1 MLLKSIKENSKGV
14 VTYVIVG
21 LISLTFVI
29 TALYGIDFS
38 GSSNAV
44 AIVNDDE
51 ISQDDFRSEFN
62 AKKRR
67 LQQELA
73 EKYTAEFDNAL
84 KQSTLESMINRR
96 LLNQLASELGYATTG
111 RELQALIRSNNVF
124 KIDGKFSLEK
134 YKQMLRLNGYSDT
147 QYETIKSAEL
157 TQGQVKYNLL
167 NSAFV
172 TPYALQSLSKLNNQQ
187 RKFSYVKLNADDY
200 KSKVKFNDEILRKEY
215 ELRKK
220 DVFIESRKV
229 KVNFIELSLSQVA
242 KDIKV
247 NDDELFNFYDDE
259 KERFTTEEE
268 RQAQHILVESEQ
280 QAEQIIT
287 QLNSGAD
294 FAKLAE
300 THSLDTGSKD
310 AGGDLGFFSL
320 GVMMSEFE
328 DKVFSMKVSE
338 VSSPVKTEFGYH
350 VIKLNNIQTG
360 TVKPFDEIRVE
371 LSELYTQ
378 RAAQKSLYDL
388 TEQLTNLA
396 YEASLE
402 EAADQ
407 MNLKLNTSEFFAQ
420 NSTEFE
426 PKFVS
431 AAYSDLVLNK
441 GENSELIELS
451 KDKFV
456 VLRVKDKLAQRQKSF
471 NEAKAQ
477 INTLLTIKYTKIEVD
492 NIANKISDLL
502 TNGDNKAAQVL
513 MDKNQLEWKEVGWVK
528 RNSDKANVVIV
539 NQVFALPKPTNA
551 TTYSAQ
557 SLNKRQSIVIALS
570 KVKTTDDTSTK
581 ALERSLLNFESDA
594 MFNGILTTLRKN
606 ADLEIF
612 TERL

>member
-29 TALYGIDFS
+29 TALYGVDFS
-38 GSSNAV
+38 GSSDVV

-67 LQQELA
+67 LQQELD

-96 LLNQLASELGYATTG
+96 LLNQLASELGHATTG
-111 RELQALIRSNNVF
+111 RELQALIHSNNVF

-147 QYETIKSAEL
+147 QYEAVKSTEL
-157 TQGQVKYNLL
+157 TQSQVKYNLL

-172 TPYALQSLSKLNNQQ
+172 TPYALQNLSKLNNQQ
-187 RKFSYVKLNADDY
+187 RKFSYIKLSADQY
-200 KSKVKFNDEILRKEY
+200 KG
-215 ELRKK
+215 
-220 DVFIESRKV
+220 KV
-229 KVNFIELSLSQVA
+229 KVDIKSVKEYYDKQAESFFEPQKIKVDFIELSLGEIA

-247 NDDELFNFYDDE
+247 NDDELFNFYEDE

-280 QAEQIIT
+280 QAEQIAT

-310 AGGDLGFFSL
+310 VGGDLGFFTL

-328 DKVFSMKVSE
+328 DKVFSMKVGE

-360 TVKPFDEIRVE
+360 AVKPFDEIRVE
-371 LSELYTQ
+371 LIELYTQ

-402 EAADQ
+402 EASDQ

-420 NSTEFE
+420 NSTEFG

-451 KDKFV
+451 KDRFV
-456 VLRVKDKLAQRQKSF
+456 VLRVKGKLAERQKLF
-471 NEAKAQ
+471 DEVKGE
-477 INTLLTIKYTKIEVD
+477 INTHLTTLLSKTFID
-492 NIANKISDLL
+492 NIAKQITDAF
-502 TNGDNKAAQVL
+502 TKGDNKAAQVL
-513 MDKNQLEWKEVGWVK
+513 MDNNQLKWKEVGWIG
-528 RNSDKANVVIV
+528 RDSDKADVVIV
-539 NQVFALPKPTNA
+539 NQVFALPKPANA

-557 SLNKRQSIVIALS
+557 SLSKGQSIVIALS
-570 KVKTTDDTSTK
+570 KVKTTDDTSAK

>member
-29 TALYGIDFS
+29 TALYGVDFS
-38 GSSNAV
+38 GSSDVV

-67 LQQELA
+67 LQQELD

-96 LLNQLASELGYATTG
+96 LLNQLASELGHATTG
-111 RELQALIRSNNVF
+111 RELQALIHSNNVF

-147 QYETIKSAEL
+147 QYEAVKSTEL
-157 TQGQVKYNLL
+157 TQSQVKYNLL

-172 TPYALQSLSKLNNQQ
+172 TPYALQNLSKLNNQQ
-187 RKFSYVKLNADDY
+187 RKFSYIKLSADQY
-200 KSKVKFNDEILRKEY
+200 KG
-215 ELRKK
+215 
-220 DVFIESRKV
+220 KV
-229 KVNFIELSLSQVA
+229 KVDIKSVEEYYDKQTKSFFEPQKIKVDFIELSLSEIA

-247 NDDELFNFYDDE
+247 NDDELFNFYEDE

-268 RQAQHILVESEQ
+268 RQAQHILVESKQ
-280 QAEQIIT
+280 QAEQITT

-310 AGGDLGFFSL
+310 AGGDLGFFTL

-328 DKVFSMKVSE
+328 DKVFSMKVGE

-371 LSELYTQ
+371 LAELYTQ

-402 EAADQ
+402 EASDQ

-426 PKFVS
+426 PKFAS

-451 KDKFV
+451 KDRFV
-456 VLRVKDKLAQRQKSF
+456 VLRVKDKLAERQKLF
-471 NEAKAQ
+471 DEVKGE
-477 INTLLTIKYTKIEVD
+477 INTHLTTLLSKTFIDNVAKQITDALTK
-492 NIANKISDLL
+492 
-502 TNGDNKAAQVL
+502 GDNKTAQVL
-513 MDKNQLEWKEVGWVK
+513 MDKNQLKWKEVGWVK
-528 RNSDKANVVIV
+528 RDSIKADVAIV
-539 NQVFALPKPTNA
+539 NQVFAWQH
-551 TTYSAQ
+551 Y
-557 SLNKRQSIVIALS
+557 R
-570 KVKTTDDTSTK
+570 
-581 ALERSLLNFESDA
+581 
-594 MFNGILTTLRKN
+594 
-606 ADLEIF
+606 
-612 TERL
+612 

>member
-21 LISLTFVI
+21 LISLTFII

-38 GSSNAV
+38 GSSNVV

-147 QYETIKSAEL
+147 QYETVKSTEL
-157 TQGQVKYNLL
+157 TQGQIKYNLL

-172 TPYALQSLSKLNNQQ
+172 TPYALQNLSKLNNQQ
-187 RKFSYVKLNADDY
+187 RKFSYIKLSADQY
-200 KSKVKFNDEILRKEY
+200 KGKVRVDINSIKEY
-215 ELRKK
+215 YDKQT
-220 DVFIESRKV
+220 ESFFEPQKIKV
-229 KVNFIELSLSQVA
+229 DFIELSLSDIA
-242 KDIKV
+242 KNINV
-247 NDDELFNFYDDE
+247 NDDDLFNFYEDE

-310 AGGDLGFFSL
+310 AGGDLGFFTL

-328 DKVFSMKVSE
+328 DKVFSMKVGE

-350 VIKLNNIQTG
+350 VIKLNNIQIG

-371 LSELYTQ
+371 LSKLYTQ

-402 EAADQ
+402 EASDQ

-431 AAYSDLVLNK
+431 AAYGDLVLNK

-456 VLRVKDKLAQRQKSF
+456 VLRVKDKLAQRQKLF
-471 NEAKAQ
+471 DEVKGE
-477 INTLLTIKYTKIEVD
+477 INTRLTTLLSKNFID
-492 NIANKISDLL
+492 NIAKQITDLL
-502 TNGDNKAAQVL
+502 AKGDNKAAQVL
-513 MDKNQLEWKEVGWVK
+513 IDKNQLKWKEVGWIN
-528 RNSDKANVVIV
+528 RDSDKVDIVIV

-570 KVKTTDDTSTK
+570 TVKTDDDISTK

-612 TERL
+612 AERL

>member
-29 TALYGIDFS
+29 TALYGVDFS
-38 GSSNAV
+38 GSSDVV

-67 LQQELA
+67 LQQELD

-96 LLNQLASELGYATTG
+96 LLNQLASELGHATTG
-111 RELQALIRSNNVF
+111 RELQALIHSNNVF
-124 KIDGKFSLEK
+124 KIDGQFSLEK

-147 QYETIKSAEL
+147 QYEAVKLTEL
-157 TQGQVKYNLL
+157 TQSQVKYNLL

-172 TPYALQSLSKLNNQQ
+172 TPYALQNLSKLNNQQ
-187 RKFSYVKLNADDY
+187 RKFSYIKLSADQY
-200 KSKVKFNDEILRKEY
+200 KG
-215 ELRKK
+215 
-220 DVFIESRKV
+220 KV
-229 KVNFIELSLSQVA
+229 KVDIKSVEEYYDKQTESFFEPQKIKVDFIELSLGEIA

-247 NDDELFNFYDDE
+247 NDDELFNFYEDE

-280 QAEQIIT
+280 QAEQIVT

-310 AGGDLGFFSL
+310 AGGDLGFFTL

-328 DKVFSMKVSE
+328 DKVFSMKVGE

-360 TVKPFDEIRVE
+360 AVKPFDEIRVE
-371 LSELYTQ
+371 LIELYTQ

-402 EAADQ
+402 EASDQ

-420 NSTEFE
+420 NSTEFGA
-426 PKFVS
+426 KFVS

-451 KDKFV
+451 KDRFV
-456 VLRVKDKLAQRQKSF
+456 VLRVKDKLAERQKLF
-471 NEAKAQ
+471 NEVKGE
-477 INTLLTIKYTKIEVD
+477 INTHLTTLLSKTFID
-492 NIANKISDLL
+492 NIAKQITDAF
-502 TNGDNKAAQVL
+502 TKGDNKAAQVL
-513 MDKNQLEWKEVGWVK
+513 MDNNQLKWKEVGWIG
-528 RNSDKANVVIV
+528 RDSDKADVVIV
-539 NQVFALPKPTNA
+539 NQVFALPKPTNT
-551 TTYSAQ
+551 TTYSTQ

>member
-29 TALYGIDFS
+29 TALYGVDFS
-38 GSSNAV
+38 GSSDVV

-67 LQQELA
+67 LQQELD

-96 LLNQLASELGYATTG
+96 LLNQLASELGHATTG
-111 RELQALIRSNNVF
+111 RELQALIHSNNVF

-147 QYETIKSAEL
+147 QYEAVKSTEL
-157 TQGQVKYNLL
+157 TQSQVKYNLL

-172 TPYALQSLSKLNNQQ
+172 TPYALQNLSKLNNQQ
-187 RKFSYVKLNADDY
+187 RKFSYIKLSADQY
-200 KSKVKFNDEILRKEY
+200 KG
-215 ELRKK
+215 
-220 DVFIESRKV
+220 KV
-229 KVNFIELSLSQVA
+229 KVDIKSVEEYYDKQTESFFEPQKIKVDFIELSLSEIA
-242 KDIKV
+242 KDMKV
-247 NDDELFNFYDDE
+247 NDDELFNFYEDE

-268 RQAQHILVESEQ
+268 RQAQHILVESKQ
-280 QAEQIIT
+280 QAEQIII

-294 FAKLAE
+294 FAKLAG

-310 AGGDLGFFSL
+310 AGGDLGFFTL

-328 DKVFSMKVSE
+328 DKVFSMKVDE

-402 EAADQ
+402 EASDQ

-426 PKFVS
+426 PKFTS

-456 VLRVKDKLAQRQKSF
+456 VLRVKDKLAERQKLF
-471 NEAKAQ
+471 DEVKGE
-477 INTLLTIKYTKIEVD
+477 INTHLTTLLSKTFIDNVAKQITEALTK
-492 NIANKISDLL
+492 
-502 TNGDNKAAQVL
+502 GDNKTAQVL
-513 MDKNQLEWKEVGWVK
+513 MDKNQLKWKEVGWVK
-528 RNSDKANVVIV
+528 RDSIKADVAIV
-539 NQVFALPKPTNA
+539 NQVFALPKPANA

-557 SLNKRQSIVIALS
+557 SLNKSQSIVIALS

>member
-21 LISLTFVI
+21 LISLTFII

-38 GSSNAV
+38 GSSNVV

-147 QYETIKSAEL
+147 QYETVKSTEL
-157 TQGQVKYNLL
+157 TQGQIKYNLL

-172 TPYALQSLSKLNNQQ
+172 TPYALQNLSKLNNQQ
-187 RKFSYVKLNADDY
+187 RKFSYIKLSADQY
-200 KSKVKFNDEILRKEY
+200 KGKVRVDINSVKEY
-215 ELRKK
+215 YDKQT
-220 DVFIESRKV
+220 ESFFEPQKIKV
-229 KVNFIELSLSQVA
+229 DFIELSLSDIA
-242 KDIKV
+242 KNINV
-247 NDDELFNFYDDE
+247 NDDDLFNFYEDE

-310 AGGDLGFFSL
+310 AGGDLGFFTL

-328 DKVFSMKVSE
+328 DKVFSMKVGE

-350 VIKLNNIQTG
+350 VIKLNNIQIG

-371 LSELYTQ
+371 LSKLYTQ

-402 EAADQ
+402 EASDQ

-431 AAYSDLVLNK
+431 AAYGDLVLNK

-456 VLRVKDKLAQRQKSF
+456 VLRVKDKLAQRQKLF
-471 NEAKAQ
+471 DEVKGE
-477 INTLLTIKYTKIEVD
+477 INTRLTTLLSKNFID
-492 NIANKISDLL
+492 NIAKQITDLL
-502 TNGDNKAAQVL
+502 AKGDNKAAQVL
-513 MDKNQLEWKEVGWVK
+513 IDKNQLKWKEVGWIN
-528 RNSDKANVVIV
+528 RDSDKVDIVIV

-570 KVKTTDDTSTK
+570 TVKTDDDISTK

-612 TERL
+612 AERL

>member
-38 GSSNAV
+38 GSSNVV

-67 LQQELA
+67 LQQELD

-96 LLNQLASELGYATTG
+96 LLNQLASELGHATTG
-111 RELQALIRSNNVF
+111 RELQALIHSNNVF

-147 QYETIKSAEL
+147 QYEAVKSTEL
-157 TQGQVKYNLL
+157 TQSQVKYNLL

-172 TPYALQSLSKLNNQQ
+172 TPYALQNLSKLNNQQ
-187 RKFSYVKLNADDY
+187 RKFSYIKLIADQY
-200 KSKVKFNDEILRKEY
+200 KSKVKVDIKSVEEY
-215 ELRKK
+215 YDKQTESFFEPKK
-220 DVFIESRKV
+220 IKV
-229 KVNFIELSLSQVA
+229 DFIELSLSEIA

-247 NDDELFNFYDDE
+247 NDDELFNFYEDE

-268 RQAQHILVESEQ
+268 RQAQHILVESKQ
-280 QAEQIIT
+280 QAEQITT

-294 FAKLAE
+294 FSKLAE

-310 AGGDLGFFSL
+310 AGGDLGFFTL

-328 DKVFSMKVSE
+328 DKVFSMKVGE

-371 LSELYTQ
+371 LAELYTQ

-402 EAADQ
+402 EASDQ

-426 PKFVS
+426 PKFAS

-451 KDKFV
+451 KDRFV
-456 VLRVKDKLAQRQKSF
+456 VLRVKDKLAERQKLF
-471 NEAKAQ
+471 DEVKGE
-477 INTLLTIKYTKIEVD
+477 INTHLTTLLSKTFIDNVAKQITDALTK
-492 NIANKISDLL
+492 
-502 TNGDNKAAQVL
+502 GDNKTAQVL
-513 MDKNQLEWKEVGWVK
+513 MDKNQLKWKEVGWVK
-528 RNSDKANVVIV
+528 RDSIKADVAIV

-557 SLNKRQSIVIALS
+557 SLNKSQSIVIALS
-570 KVKTTDDTSTK
+570 KVKTTDDTSAK

>member
-29 TALYGIDFS
+29 TALYGVDFS
-38 GSSNAV
+38 GSSDVV

-67 LQQELA
+67 LQQELD

-96 LLNQLASELGYATTG
+96 LLNQLASELGHATTG
-111 RELQALIRSNNVF
+111 RELQALIHSNNVF

-147 QYETIKSAEL
+147 QYEAVKSTEL
-157 TQGQVKYNLL
+157 TQSQVKYNLL

-172 TPYALQSLSKLNNQQ
+172 TPYALQNLSKLNNQQ
-187 RKFSYVKLNADDY
+187 RKFSYIKLSADQY
-200 KSKVKFNDEILRKEY
+200 KG
-215 ELRKK
+215 
-220 DVFIESRKV
+220 KV
-229 KVNFIELSLSQVA
+229 KVDIKSVEEYYDKQTESFFEPKKIKVDFIELSLSEIA

-247 NDDELFNFYDDE
+247 NDDELFNFYEDE

-268 RQAQHILVESEQ
+268 RQAQHILVESKQ

-310 AGGDLGFFSL
+310 AGGDLGFFTL

-328 DKVFSMKVSE
+328 DKVFSMKVGE

-360 TVKPFDEIRVE
+360 AVKPFDEIRVE
-371 LSELYTQ
+371 LAELYTQ

-402 EAADQ
+402 EASDQ

-426 PKFVS
+426 PKFAS

-451 KDKFV
+451 KDRFV
-456 VLRVKDKLAQRQKSF
+456 VLRVKDKLAERQKLF
-471 NEAKAQ
+471 DEVKGE
-477 INTLLTIKYTKIEVD
+477 INTHLTTLLSKTFIDNVAKQITDALTK
-492 NIANKISDLL
+492 
-502 TNGDNKAAQVL
+502 GDNKTAQVL
-513 MDKNQLEWKEVGWVK
+513 MDKNQLKWKEVGWVK
-528 RNSDKANVVIV
+528 RDSIKADVAIV

-557 SLNKRQSIVIALS
+557 SLNKSQSIVIALS

>member
-29 TALYGIDFS
+29 TALYGVDFS
-38 GSSNAV
+38 GSSDVV

-67 LQQELA
+67 LQQELD

-96 LLNQLASELGYATTG
+96 LLNQLASELGHATTG
-111 RELQALIRSNNVF
+111 RELQALIHSNNVF

-147 QYETIKSAEL
+147 QYEAVKSTEL
-157 TQGQVKYNLL
+157 TQSQVKYNLL

-172 TPYALQSLSKLNNQQ
+172 TPYALQNLSKLNNQQ
-187 RKFSYVKLNADDY
+187 RKFSYIKLSADQY
-200 KSKVKFNDEILRKEY
+200 KG
-215 ELRKK
+215 
-220 DVFIESRKV
+220 KV
-229 KVNFIELSLSQVA
+229 KVDIKSVEEYYDKQTESFFEPQKIKVDFIELSLGEIA

-247 NDDELFNFYDDE
+247 NDDELFNFYEDE

-268 RQAQHILVESEQ
+268 RQAQHILVESKQ
-280 QAEQIIT
+280 QAEQITT

-310 AGGDLGFFSL
+310 AGGDLGFFTL

-328 DKVFSMKVSE
+328 DKVFSMKVGE

-360 TVKPFDEIRVE
+360 AVKPFDEIRVE
-371 LSELYTQ
+371 LAELYTQ

-402 EAADQ
+402 EASDQ

-426 PKFVS
+426 PKFAS

-451 KDKFV
+451 KDRFV
-456 VLRVKDKLAQRQKSF
+456 VLRVKDKLAERQKLF
-471 NEAKAQ
+471 DEVKGE
-477 INTLLTIKYTKIEVD
+477 INTHLTTLLSKTFIDNVAKQITDALTK
-492 NIANKISDLL
+492 
-502 TNGDNKAAQVL
+502 GDNKTAQVL
-513 MDKNQLEWKEVGWVK
+513 MDKNQLKWKEVGWVK
-528 RNSDKANVVIV
+528 RDSIKADVAIV

-557 SLNKRQSIVIALS
+557 SLNKSQSIVIALS
-570 KVKTTDDTSTK
+570 KVKTTDDTSAK

-594 MFNGILTTLRKN
+594 MFNSILTTLRKN

>member
-29 TALYGIDFS
+29 TALYGVDFS
-38 GSSNAV
+38 GSSDVV

-67 LQQELA
+67 LQQELD

-96 LLNQLASELGYATTG
+96 LLNQLASELGHATTG
-111 RELQALIRSNNVF
+111 RELQALIHSNNVF

-147 QYETIKSAEL
+147 QYEAVKSTEL
-157 TQGQVKYNLL
+157 TQSQVKYNLL

-172 TPYALQSLSKLNNQQ
+172 TPYALQNLSKLNNQQ
-187 RKFSYVKLNADDY
+187 RKFSYIKLSADQY
-200 KSKVKFNDEILRKEY
+200 KG
-215 ELRKK
+215 
-220 DVFIESRKV
+220 KV
-229 KVNFIELSLSQVA
+229 KVDIKSVKEYYDKQVESFFEPQKIKVDFIELSLGEIA
-242 KDIKV
+242 KDIKF
-247 NDDELFNFYDDE
+247 NDDELFNFYEDE

-280 QAEQIIT
+280 QAEQIAT

-310 AGGDLGFFSL
+310 VGGDLGFFTL

-328 DKVFSMKVSE
+328 DKVFSMKVGE

-360 TVKPFDEIRVE
+360 AVKPFDEIRVE
-371 LSELYTQ
+371 LIELYTQ

-402 EAADQ
+402 EASDQ
-407 MNLKLNTSEFFAQ
+407 MNL
-420 NSTEFE
+420 
-426 PKFVS
+426 
-431 AAYSDLVLNK
+431 
-441 GENSELIELS
+441 
-451 KDKFV
+451 
-456 VLRVKDKLAQRQKSF
+456 
-471 NEAKAQ
+471 
-477 INTLLTIKYTKIEVD
+477 
-492 NIANKISDLL
+492 
-502 TNGDNKAAQVL
+502 
-513 MDKNQLEWKEVGWVK
+513 
-528 RNSDKANVVIV
+528 
-539 NQVFALPKPTNA
+539 
-551 TTYSAQ
+551 
-557 SLNKRQSIVIALS
+557 
-570 KVKTTDDTSTK
+570 
-581 ALERSLLNFESDA
+581 
-594 MFNGILTTLRKN
+594 
-606 ADLEIF
+606 
-612 TERL
+612 

>member
-21 LISLTFVI
+21 LISLTFII

-38 GSSNAV
+38 GSSNVV

-111 RELQALIRSNNVF
+111 RELQTLIRSNNVF

-147 QYETIKSAEL
+147 QYETVKSTEL
-157 TQGQVKYNLL
+157 TQGQIKYNLL

-172 TPYALQSLSKLNNQQ
+172 TPYALQNLSKLNNQQ
-187 RKFSYVKLNADDY
+187 RKFSYIKLSADQY
-200 KSKVKFNDEILRKEY
+200 KGKVRVDINSVKEY
-215 ELRKK
+215 YDKQT
-220 DVFIESRKV
+220 ESFFEPQKIKV
-229 KVNFIELSLSQVA
+229 DFIELSLSDIA
-242 KDIKV
+242 KDINV
-247 NDDELFNFYDDE
+247 NDDDLFNFYEDE

-294 FAKLAE
+294 FTKLAE

-310 AGGDLGFFSL
+310 AGGDLGFFTL

-328 DKVFSMKVSE
+328 DKVFSMKVGE

-350 VIKLNNIQTG
+350 VIKLNNIQIG

-402 EAADQ
+402 EASDQ

-431 AAYSDLVLNK
+431 VAYGDLVLNK
-441 GENSELIELS
+441 GENSDLIELS

-456 VLRVKDKLAQRQKSF
+456 VLRVKDKLAQRQKLF
-471 NEAKAQ
+471 DEVKGE
-477 INTLLTIKYTKIEVD
+477 INTRLTTLLSKNFID
-492 NIANKISDLL
+492 NIAKQITDLL
-502 TNGDNKAAQVL
+502 SKGDNKAAQVL
-513 MDKNQLEWKEVGWVK
+513 IDKNQLKWKEVGWIN
-528 RNSDKANVVIV
+528 RDSDKVDIVIV

-570 KVKTTDDTSTK
+570 TVKTADDISTK
-581 ALERSLLNFESDA
+581 ALERSLLSFESDV

-612 TERL
+612 AERL

>member
-29 TALYGIDFS
+29 TALYGVDFS
-38 GSSNAV
+38 GSSDVV

-67 LQQELA
+67 LQQELD
-73 EKYTAEFDNAL
+73 EKYTAEFDNVL

-96 LLNQLASELGYATTG
+96 LLNQLASELGHATTG
-111 RELQALIRSNNVF
+111 RELQALIHSNNVF

-147 QYETIKSAEL
+147 QYEAVKSTEL
-157 TQGQVKYNLL
+157 TQSQVKYNLL

-172 TPYALQSLSKLNNQQ
+172 TPYALQNLSKLNNQQ
-187 RKFSYVKLNADDY
+187 RKFSYIKLSADQY
-200 KSKVKFNDEILRKEY
+200 KG
-215 ELRKK
+215 
-220 DVFIESRKV
+220 KV
-229 KVNFIELSLSQVA
+229 KVDIKSVKEYYDKQAESFFEPQKIKVDFIELSLGEIA

-247 NDDELFNFYDDE
+247 NDDELFNFYEDE

-280 QAEQIIT
+280 QAEQIAT

-310 AGGDLGFFSL
+310 VGGDLGFFTL

-328 DKVFSMKVSE
+328 DKVFSMKVGE

-360 TVKPFDEIRVE
+360 AVKPFDEIRVE
-371 LSELYTQ
+371 LIELYTQ

-402 EAADQ
+402 EASDQ

-420 NSTEFE
+420 NSTEFG

-451 KDKFV
+451 KDRFV
-456 VLRVKDKLAQRQKSF
+456 VLRVKDKLAERQKLF
-471 NEAKAQ
+471 DEVKGE
-477 INTLLTIKYTKIEVD
+477 INTHLTTLLSKTFID
-492 NIANKISDLL
+492 NIAKQITDAF
-502 TNGDNKAAQVL
+502 TKGDNKAAQVL
-513 MDKNQLEWKEVGWVK
+513 MDNNQLKWKEVGWIG
-528 RNSDKANVVIV
+528 RDSDKADVVIV
-539 NQVFALPKPTNA
+539 NQVFALPKPANA

-557 SLNKRQSIVIALS
+557 SLSKGQSIVIALS
-570 KVKTTDDTSTK
+570 KVKTTDDTSAK

-594 MFNGILTTLRKN
+594 MFNSILTTLRKN

>member
-38 GSSNAV
+38 GSSNVV

-67 LQQELA
+67 LQQELD

-96 LLNQLASELGYATTG
+96 LLNQLASDLGHATTG
-111 RELQALIRSNNVF
+111 RELQALIHSNNVF

-147 QYETIKSAEL
+147 QYEAVKSTEL
-157 TQGQVKYNLL
+157 TQSQVKYNLL

-172 TPYALQSLSKLNNQQ
+172 TPYALQNLSKLNNQQ
-187 RKFSYVKLNADDY
+187 RKFSYIKLSADQY
-200 KSKVKFNDEILRKEY
+200 KG
-215 ELRKK
+215 
-220 DVFIESRKV
+220 KV
-229 KVNFIELSLSQVA
+229 KVDIKSVEEYYDKQTESFFEPQKIKVDFIELSLSEIA

-247 NDDELFNFYDDE
+247 NDDELFNFYEDE

-280 QAEQIIT
+280 QAEQIAT

-310 AGGDLGFFSL
+310 VGGDLGFFTL

-328 DKVFSMKVSE
+328 DKVFSMKVGE

-371 LSELYTQ
+371 LAELYTQ

-402 EAADQ
+402 EASDQ

-426 PKFVS
+426 PKFAS

-451 KDKFV
+451 KDRFV
-456 VLRVKDKLAQRQKSF
+456 VLRVKDKLAERQKLF
-471 NEAKAQ
+471 DEVKGE
-477 INTLLTIKYTKIEVD
+477 INTHLTTLLSKTFIDNVAKQITDALTK
-492 NIANKISDLL
+492 
-502 TNGDNKAAQVL
+502 GDNKTAQVL
-513 MDKNQLEWKEVGWVK
+513 MDKNQLKWKEVGWVK
-528 RNSDKANVVIV
+528 RDSIKADVAIV

-557 SLNKRQSIVIALS
+557 SLNKGQSIVIALS
-570 KVKTTDDTSTK
+570 KVKTTDDTSAK

-594 MFNGILTTLRKN
+594 MFNSILTTLRKN

>member
-29 TALYGIDFS
+29 TALYGVDFS
-38 GSSNAV
+38 GSSDVV

-67 LQQELA
+67 LQQELD

-96 LLNQLASELGYATTG
+96 LLNQLASELGHATTG
-111 RELQALIRSNNVF
+111 RELQALIHSNNVF

-147 QYETIKSAEL
+147 QYEAVKSTEL
-157 TQGQVKYNLL
+157 TQSQVKYNLL

-172 TPYALQSLSKLNNQQ
+172 TPYALQNLSKLNNQQ
-187 RKFSYVKLNADDY
+187 RKFSYIKLSADQY
-200 KSKVKFNDEILRKEY
+200 KG
-215 ELRKK
+215 
-220 DVFIESRKV
+220 KV
-229 KVNFIELSLSQVA
+229 KVDKKSVEEYYDKQTESFFEPQKIKVDFIELSLSEIA

-247 NDDELFNFYDDE
+247 NDDELFNFYEDE

-268 RQAQHILVESEQ
+268 RQAQHILVESKQ
-280 QAEQIIT
+280 QAEQIAT

-310 AGGDLGFFSL
+310 AGGDLGFFTL

-328 DKVFSMKVSE
+328 DKVFSMKVGE

-402 EAADQ
+402 EASDQ

-420 NSTEFE
+420 NSTDFE
-426 PKFVS
+426 PKFAS

-451 KDKFV
+451 KDRFV
-456 VLRVKDKLAQRQKSF
+456 VLRVKDKLAERQKLF
-471 NEAKAQ
+471 DEVKGE
-477 INTLLTIKYTKIEVD
+477 INTHLTTLLSKTFIDNVAKQITDALTK
-492 NIANKISDLL
+492 
-502 TNGDNKAAQVL
+502 GDNKTAQVL
-513 MDKNQLEWKEVGWVK
+513 MDKNQLKWKEVGWVK
-528 RNSDKANVVIV
+528 RDSIKADVAIV
-539 NQVFALPKPTNA
+539 NQVFALPKPANA

-557 SLNKRQSIVIALS
+557 SLNKSQSIVIALS

-594 MFNGILTTLRKN
+594 MFNSILTTLRKN

>member
-29 TALYGIDFS
+29 TALYGVDFS
-38 GSSNAV
+38 GSSDVV

-67 LQQELA
+67 LQQELD
-73 EKYTAEFDNAL
+73 EKYTAEFDNVL

-96 LLNQLASELGYATTG
+96 LLNQLASELGHATTG
-111 RELQALIRSNNVF
+111 RELQALIHSNNVF

-147 QYETIKSAEL
+147 QYEAVKSTEL
-157 TQGQVKYNLL
+157 TQSQVKYNLL

-172 TPYALQSLSKLNNQQ
+172 TPYALQNLSKLNNQQ
-187 RKFSYVKLNADDY
+187 RKFSYIKLSADQY
-200 KSKVKFNDEILRKEY
+200 KG
-215 ELRKK
+215 
-220 DVFIESRKV
+220 KV
-229 KVNFIELSLSQVA
+229 KVDIKSVKEYYDKQAESFFEPQKIKVDFIELSLGEIA

-247 NDDELFNFYDDE
+247 NDDELFNFYEDE

-280 QAEQIIT
+280 QAEQIAT

-310 AGGDLGFFSL
+310 VGGDLGFFTL

-328 DKVFSMKVSE
+328 DKVFSMKVGE

-360 TVKPFDEIRVE
+360 AVKPFDEIRVE
-371 LSELYTQ
+371 LIELYTQ

-402 EAADQ
+402 EASDQ

-420 NSTEFE
+420 NSTEFG

-451 KDKFV
+451 KDRFV
-456 VLRVKDKLAQRQKSF
+456 VLRVKDKLAERQKLF
-471 NEAKAQ
+471 DEVKGE
-477 INTLLTIKYTKIEVD
+477 INTHLTTLLSKTFID
-492 NIANKISDLL
+492 NIAKQITDAF
-502 TNGDNKAAQVL
+502 TKGDNKAAQVL
-513 MDKNQLEWKEVGWVK
+513 MDNNQLKWKEVGWIG
-528 RNSDKANVVIV
+528 RDSDKADVVIV
-539 NQVFALPKPTNA
+539 NQVFALPKPANA

-557 SLNKRQSIVIALS
+557 SLSKGQSVVIALS
-570 KVKTTDDTSTK
+570 KVKTTDDTSAK

-594 MFNGILTTLRKN
+594 MFNSILTTLRKN

>member
-147 QYETIKSAEL
+147 QYETVKSAEL

-187 RKFSYVKLNADDY
+187 RKFSYIKLSANQY
-200 KSKVKFNDEILRKEY
+200 KG
-215 ELRKK
+215 
-220 DVFIESRKV
+220 KV
-229 KVNFIELSLSQVA
+229 KVDIKSVKEYYDKQTESFFEPQKIKVDFIELSLGEIA

-247 NDDELFNFYDDE
+247 NDDELFNFYEDE

-310 AGGDLGFFSL
+310 AGGDLGFFTL

-328 DKVFSMKVSE
+328 DKVFSMKVGE

-350 VIKLNNIQTG
+350 VIKLNNVQTG
-360 TVKPFDEIRVE
+360 AVKPFDEIRVE

-581 ALERSLLNFESDA
+581 ALERSLLSFESDA
-594 MFNGILTTLRKN
+594 MFDGILTTLRKN

>member
-29 TALYGIDFS
+29 TALYGVDFS
-38 GSSNAV
+38 GSSDVV

-67 LQQELA
+67 LQQELD
-73 EKYTAEFDNAL
+73 EKYTAEFDNVL

-96 LLNQLASELGYATTG
+96 LLNQLASELGHATTG
-111 RELQALIRSNNVF
+111 RELQALIHSNNVF

-147 QYETIKSAEL
+147 QYEAVKSTEL
-157 TQGQVKYNLL
+157 TQSQVKYNLL

-172 TPYALQSLSKLNNQQ
+172 TPYALQNLSKLNNQQ
-187 RKFSYVKLNADDY
+187 RKFSYIKLSADQY
-200 KSKVKFNDEILRKEY
+200 KG
-215 ELRKK
+215 
-220 DVFIESRKV
+220 KV
-229 KVNFIELSLSQVA
+229 KVDIKSVKEYYDKQAESFFEPQKIKVDFIELSLGEIA

-247 NDDELFNFYDDE
+247 NDDELFNFYEDE

-280 QAEQIIT
+280 QAEQIAT

-310 AGGDLGFFSL
+310 VGGDLGFFTL

-328 DKVFSMKVSE
+328 DKVFSMKVGE

-360 TVKPFDEIRVE
+360 AVKPFDEIRVE
-371 LSELYTQ
+371 LIELYTQ

-402 EAADQ
+402 EASDQ

-420 NSTEFE
+420 KSTEFG

-451 KDKFV
+451 KDRFV
-456 VLRVKDKLAQRQKSF
+456 VLRVKDKLSERQKLF
-471 NEAKAQ
+471 DEVKGE
-477 INTLLTIKYTKIEVD
+477 INTHLTTLLSKTFID
-492 NIANKISDLL
+492 NIAKQITDAF
-502 TNGDNKAAQVL
+502 TKGDNKAAQVL
-513 MDKNQLEWKEVGWVK
+513 MDNNQLKWKEVGWIG
-528 RNSDKANVVIV
+528 RDSDKADVVIV
-539 NQVFALPKPTNA
+539 NQVFALPKPANA

-557 SLNKRQSIVIALS
+557 SLSKGQSIVIALS
-570 KVKTTDDTSTK
+570 KVKTTDDTSAK

-594 MFNGILTTLRKN
+594 MFNSILTTLRKN

>member
-29 TALYGIDFS
+29 TALYGVDFS
-38 GSSNAV
+38 GSSDVV

-51 ISQDDFRSEFN
+51 ISQDDFRLEFN

-67 LQQELA
+67 LQQELD

-96 LLNQLASELGYATTG
+96 LLNQLASELGHATTG
-111 RELQALIRSNNVF
+111 RELQALIHSNNVF

-147 QYETIKSAEL
+147 QYEAVKSTEL
-157 TQGQVKYNLL
+157 TQSQVKYNLL

-172 TPYALQSLSKLNNQQ
+172 TPYALQNLSKLNNQQ
-187 RKFSYVKLNADDY
+187 RKFSYIKLSADQY
-200 KSKVKFNDEILRKEY
+200 KG
-215 ELRKK
+215 
-220 DVFIESRKV
+220 KV
-229 KVNFIELSLSQVA
+229 KVDIKSVEEYYDKQTESFFEPQKIKVDFIELSLSEIA
-242 KDIKV
+242 KDMKV
-247 NDDELFNFYDDE
+247 NDDELFNFYEDE

-268 RQAQHILVESEQ
+268 RQAQHILVESKQ
-280 QAEQIIT
+280 QAEQIII

-294 FAKLAE
+294 FAKLAG

-310 AGGDLGFFSL
+310 AGGDLGFFTL

-328 DKVFSMKVSE
+328 DKVFSMKVDE

-402 EAADQ
+402 EASDQ

-426 PKFVS
+426 PKFTS

-456 VLRVKDKLAQRQKSF
+456 VLRVKDKLAERQKLF
-471 NEAKAQ
+471 DEVKGE
-477 INTLLTIKYTKIEVD
+477 INTHLTTLLSKTFIDNVAKQITEALTK
-492 NIANKISDLL
+492 
-502 TNGDNKAAQVL
+502 GDNKTAQVL
-513 MDKNQLEWKEVGWVK
+513 MDKNQLKWKEVGWVK
-528 RNSDKANVVIV
+528 RDSIKADVAIV
-539 NQVFALPKPTNA
+539 NQVFALPKPANA

-557 SLNKRQSIVIALS
+557 SLNKSQSIVIALS

>member
-29 TALYGIDFS
+29 TALYGVDFS
-38 GSSNAV
+38 GSSDVV

-67 LQQELA
+67 LQQELD
-73 EKYTAEFDNAL
+73 EKYTAEFDNSL

-96 LLNQLASELGYATTG
+96 LLNQLASELGHATTG
-111 RELQALIRSNNVF
+111 RELQALIHSNNVF

-147 QYETIKSAEL
+147 QYEAVKSTEL
-157 TQGQVKYNLL
+157 TQSQVKYNLL

-172 TPYALQSLSKLNNQQ
+172 TPYALQNLSKLNNQQ
-187 RKFSYVKLNADDY
+187 RKFSYIKLSADQY
-200 KSKVKFNDEILRKEY
+200 KG
-215 ELRKK
+215 
-220 DVFIESRKV
+220 KV
-229 KVNFIELSLSQVA
+229 KVDIKSVKEYYDKHAESFFVPQKIKVDFIELSLGEIA

-247 NDDELFNFYDDE
+247 NDDELFNFYEDE

-280 QAEQIIT
+280 QAEQIAT

-310 AGGDLGFFSL
+310 VGGDLGFFTL

-328 DKVFSMKVSE
+328 DKVFSMKVGE

-360 TVKPFDEIRVE
+360 AVKPFDEIRVE
-371 LSELYTQ
+371 LIELYTQ

-402 EAADQ
+402 EASDQ

-420 NSTEFE
+420 NSTEFG

-451 KDKFV
+451 KDRFV
-456 VLRVKDKLAQRQKSF
+456 VLRVKDKLAERQKLF
-471 NEAKAQ
+471 DEVKGE
-477 INTLLTIKYTKIEVD
+477 INTHLTTLLSKTFID
-492 NIANKISDLL
+492 NIAKQITDAF
-502 TNGDNKAAQVL
+502 TKGDNKAAQVL
-513 MDKNQLEWKEVGWVK
+513 MDNNQLKWKEVGWIG
-528 RNSDKANVVIV
+528 RDSDKADVVIV
-539 NQVFALPKPTNA
+539 NQVFALPKPANA

-557 SLNKRQSIVIALS
+557 SLSKGQSIVIALS
-570 KVKTTDDTSTK
+570 KVKTTDDTSAK

-594 MFNGILTTLRKN
+594 MFNSILTTLRKN